1 MIVSCGEAVIDF
13 MPISVDG
20 APAYRPFAGGS
31 PFNVAIG
38 LGRLGA
44 PAGFLSRISTDFFGD
59 LLMQTLAENRV
70 DTRFVKRAADP
81 TMLAFVSHPA
91 PDSNFVGEPQY
102 AFFSNGSADRCIT
115 EHDLPATLGDD
126 VACLHLGL
134 GAISTQAEPAATTF
148 EALLKRESKHR
159 VLVIDPNVR
168 PGLIKDRA
176 VARARLESW
185 VSLCDI
191 VKVSRADFD
200 WLYPDRSVEDSAA
213 AWRDLGPKLVV
224 MTLGADGAMAL
235 LNGSKVAVPGRKI
248 GVVDTVGAGDSFHA
262 ALLAG
267 LSEHGLLTL
276 DRLAKLDVGVL
287 KVLLDRA
294 VAAAAITCSRAGA
307 NPPTKRE
314 LEDSLGSR

>member
-1 MIVSCGEAVIDF
+1 MIVCCGEALIDF
-13 MPISVDG
+13 MPISAEG
-20 APAYRPFAGGS
+20 APAFRPFPGGS

-59 LLMQTLAENRV
+59 LLMQTLGENRV
-70 DTRFVKRAADP
+70 DARYVKRAADP
-81 TMLAFVSHPA
+81 TMLAFVTHR
-91 PDSNFVGEPQY
+91 PDGEPQY
-102 AFFSNGSADRCIT
+102 AFFANGAADRCIT
-115 EHDLPATLGDD
+115 EHDLPASFADD

-148 EALLKRESKHR
+148 EALLKRESKRR
-159 VLVIDPNVR
+159 VIAFDPNVR
-168 PGLIKDRA
+168 PNLIKDRET
-176 VARARLESW
+176 ARARLESW
-185 VSLCDI
+185 ISLCDI
-191 VKVSRADFD
+191 VKVSRVDLN
-200 WLYPDRSVEDSAA
+200 WLYPGRSAEDSAA

-235 LNGSKVAVPGRKI
+235 LDGSKIAVPGRKI
-248 GVVDTVGAGDSFHA
+248 GVVDTVGAGDSFHS

-267 LSEHGLLTL
+267 LNEHGLLTR

-287 KVLLDRA
+287 KILLDRA

-314 LEDSLGSR
+314 LEDSLGLA

>member
-1 MIVSCGEAVIDF
+1 MIVSCGEALIDF

-20 APAYRPFAGGS
+20 VPAYRPIPGGS

-59 LLMQTLAENRV
+59 LLMQTLTENRV
-70 DTRFVKRAADP
+70 DTRFIKRATDP
-81 TMLAFVSHPA
+81 SMLAFVSHPA
-91 PDSNFVGEPQY
+91 PDSDLVGEPQY
-102 AFFSNGSADRCIT
+102 AFFANGSADRCIT

-134 GAISTQAEPAATTF
+134 GAISTQAEPAASTF
-148 EALLKRESKHR
+148 EALLKRESKR
-159 VLVIDPNVR
+159 RILVLDPNVR
-168 PGLIKDRA
+168 PNLINDRIT
-176 VARARLESW
+176 ARTRLESW

-191 VKVSRADFD
+191 VKVSRADFE
-200 WLYPDRSVEDSAA
+200 WLYPDRSVEDSAG

-262 ALLAG
+262 AFLAG
-267 LSEHGLLTL
+267 LSERGLLTL

-307 NPPTKRE
+307 NPPTQRE
-314 LEDSLGSR
+314 LEDSLGLA

>member
-1 MIVSCGEAVIDF
+1 MIVSCGEALIDF
-13 MPISVDG
+13 MPIAIEG
-20 APAYRPFAGGS
+20 APAYRPFPGGS

-70 DTRFVKRAADP
+70 DTRFVKRAGDP
-81 TMLAFVSHPA
+81 SMLAFVSHPA
-91 PDSNFVGEPQY
+91 AGSSVGEPQY
-102 AFFSNGSADRCIT
+102 AFFANGAADRCIT

-148 EALLKRESKHR
+148 ETLLRRESKRR
-159 VLVIDPNVR
+159 VLALDPNVR
-168 PGLIKDRA
+168 PNLIKDRDA
-176 VARARLESW
+176 ARARLESW
-185 VSLCDI
+185 VALCDI

-200 WLYPDRSVEDSAA
+200 WLYPGRSIEDSAT

-248 GVVDTVGAGDSFHA
+248 GVVDTVGAGDSFHS

-267 LSEHGLLTL
+267 LNEHGLLTR

-287 KVLLDRA
+287 KILLDRA

-307 NPPTKRE
+307 NPPTLRE
-314 LEDSLGSR
+314 LEDALGA

>member
-44 PAGFLSRISTDFFGD
+44 SAGFFSRISTDFFGD
-59 LLMQTLAENRV
+59 LLMQTLGENRV
-70 DTRFVKRAADP
+70 DTRFIKRAPDP
-81 TMLAFVSHPA
+81 TMLAFVSHPQ
-91 PDSNFVGEPQY
+91 DGEPQY
-102 AFFSNGSADRCIT
+102 AFFSNGSADRGIT
-115 EHDLPATLGDD
+115 EHDLPAALGDD

-148 EALLKRESKHR
+148 EALLKRESKR
-159 VLVIDPNVR
+159 RILVIDPNVR
-168 PGLIKDRA
+168 PGLIKDRDA
-176 VARARLESW
+176 ARARLESW

-200 WLYPDRSVEDSAA
+200 WLYPGRSAEDSAA

-235 LNGSKVAVPGRKI
+235 LNSSRVAVPGRKI

-267 LSEHGLLTL
+267 LSEQGLLTL

-287 KVLLDRA
+287 KILLDRA

-314 LEDSLGSR
+314 LEDSLGPR

>member
-1 MIVSCGEAVIDF
+1 MIVCCGEALIDF
-13 MPISVDG
+13 MPISAGG
-20 APAYRPFAGGS
+20 APAFRPFPGGS

-59 LLMQTLAENRV
+59 LLMQTLGENHV
-70 DTRFVKRAADP
+70 DARYVKRAADP
-81 TMLAFVSHPA
+81 TMLAFVSHR
-91 PDSNFVGEPQY
+91 PDGEPQY
-102 AFFSNGSADRCIT
+102 AFFANGAADRCIT
-115 EHDLPATLGDD
+115 EHDLPVSFGEEVT
-126 VACLHLGL
+126 CLHLGL

-148 EALLKRESKHR
+148 EALLKRESKRR
-159 VLVIDPNVR
+159 VLAFDPNVR
-168 PGLIKDRA
+168 PNLIKDRET
-176 VARARLESW
+176 ARARLESW
-185 VSLCDI
+185 ISLCDM
-191 VKVSRADFD
+191 VKVSRVDLG
-200 WLYPDRSVEDSAA
+200 WLYPNRTAEDSAA

-248 GVVDTVGAGDSFHA
+248 GVVDTVGAGDSFHS

-267 LSEHGLLTL
+267 LDEHGMLTR
-276 DRLAKLDVGVL
+276 DRLARLDVGVL
-287 KVLLDRA
+287 KILLDRA

-314 LEDSLGSR
+314 LEDSL

>member
-1 MIVSCGEAVIDF
+1 MIVSCGEALIDF
-13 MPISVDG
+13 MPIDVAG
-20 APAYRPFAGGS
+20 APAYRPFPGGS

-44 PAGFLSRISTDFFGD
+44 PTGFLSRISTDFFGD
-59 LLMQTLAENRV
+59 LLMQTLVENQV
-70 DTRFVKRAADP
+70 DTRYVKRAADP
-81 TMLAFVSHPA
+81 STLGFVSHPH
-91 PDSNFVGEPQY
+91 DGEPQY
-102 AFFSNGSADRCIT
+102 AFFAKGSADQSMT
-115 EHDLPATLGDD
+115 EHDLPPALDD
-126 VACLHLGL
+126 KVTCIHLSL
-134 GAISTQAEPAATTF
+134 GAISSIQEPAASAF

-159 VLVIDPNVR
+159 VLAFDPNVR
-168 PGLIKDRA
+168 PGLIKDKTA
-176 VARARLESW
+176 ARARLESW

-191 VKVSRADFD
+191 VKVSRADLD
-200 WLYPDRSVEDSAA
+200 WLYPDRSVEDSAV

-224 MTLGADGAMAL
+224 MTLGADGAIAL

-267 LSEHGLLTL
+267 LNEHGLLTR

-287 KVLLDRA
+287 KILLDRA

-307 NPPTKRE
+307 NPPTRRE
-314 LEDSLGSR
+314 LEDSLGPA

>member
-1 MIVSCGEAVIDF
+1 MIVSCGEALIDF
-13 MPISVDG
+13 MPLPVDG
-20 APAYRPFAGGS
+20 APAYRPFPGGS

-59 LLMQTLAENRV
+59 LLLRTLGENGV
-70 DTRFVKRAADP
+70 DTRYVKRAGDP
-81 TMLAFVSHPA
+81 TMLAFVSHPS
-91 PDSNFVGEPQY
+91 DGEPQY
-102 AFFSNGSADRCIT
+102 AFFANGAADRGIT
-115 EHDLPATLGDD
+115 EHDLPAAFGDD
-126 VACLHLGL
+126 VTCLHLGL

-148 EALLKRESKHR
+148 EALLKREAKRR
-159 VLVIDPNVR
+159 VLVLDPNVR
-168 PGLIKDRA
+168 PNLIKDR
-176 VARARLESW
+176 VTARARLESW

-191 VKVSRADFD
+191 VKVSRADFE
-200 WLYPDRSVEDSAA
+200 WLYPDRSIEDSAA

-235 LNGSKVAVPGRKI
+235 LNGSKIAVPGRKI

-267 LSEHGLLTL
+267 LNAHGLLTR
-276 DRLAKLDVGVL
+276 DRLSKLDVGVL
-287 KVLLDRA
+287 KILLDRA

-307 NPPTKRE
+307 NPPTQRE
-314 LEDSLGSR
+314 LEEFLGSA

>member
-1 MIVSCGEAVIDF
+1 MIVSCGEALIDF
-13 MPISVDG
+13 MPISVEG
-20 APAYRPFAGGS
+20 APAYRPFPGGS

-59 LLMQTLAENRV
+59 LLLQTLGENRV
-70 DTRFVKRAADP
+70 DSRYVKRAADP

-91 PDSNFVGEPQY
+91 DGEPQY
-102 AFFSNGSADRCIT
+102 AFFANGAADRCIT
-115 EHDLPATLGDD
+115 EHDLPACFDD
-126 VACLHLGL
+126 SVACLHLGL
-134 GAISTQAEPAATTF
+134 GAISTQAEPAASTF
-148 EALLKRESKHR
+148 EALLKRESKRR
-159 VLVIDPNVR
+159 VLAIDPNVR
-168 PGLIKDRA
+168 PNLIKDKNA
-176 VARARLESW
+176 ARARLESW

-191 VKVSRADFD
+191 VKVSRADFA

-235 LNGSKVAVPGRKI
+235 LDGTKVAVPGRRI
-248 GVVDTVGAGDSFHA
+248 GVVDTVGAGDSFHS

-267 LSEHGLLTL
+267 LNEHGLLTR

-287 KVLLDRA
+287 KILLDRA

-307 NPPTKRE
+307 NPPNKRE
-314 LEDSLGSR
+314 LEEVLGPA

>member
-1 MIVSCGEAVIDF
+1 MIVSCGEALIDF
-13 MPISVDG
+13 MPISVEG
-20 APAYRPFAGGS
+20 APAYRPFPGGS

-44 PAGFLSRISTDFFGD
+44 PTGFLSRISTDFFGD
-59 LLMQTLAENRV
+59 LLMRTLAENGV
-70 DTRFVKRAADP
+70 DARYVKRATDP

-91 PDSNFVGEPQY
+91 TGSGFSEPQY
-102 AFFSNGSADRCIT
+102 AFFANGAADRNIT
-115 EHDLPATLGDD
+115 EHDLPASLDENVT
-126 VACLHLGL
+126 CLHLGL

-148 EALLKRESKHR
+148 EALLKRESKRR

-168 PGLIKDRA
+168 PNLVKDR
-176 VARARLESW
+176 VTARARLESW

-200 WLYPDRSVEDSAA
+200 WLYPDRSIEDSAA

-235 LNGSKVAVPGRKI
+235 LDGTKVAVPGRRI
-248 GVVDTVGAGDSFHA
+248 GVVDTVGAGDSFHS

-267 LSEHGLLTL
+267 LNEHGLLTR

-287 KVLLDRA
+287 KTLLDRA

-314 LEDSLGSR
+314 LDESLGAA

>member
-1 MIVSCGEAVIDF
+1 MIVSCGEALIDF
-13 MPISVDG
+13 MPIEHEG
-20 APAYRPFAGGS
+20 APAYRPFPGGS

-44 PAGFLSRISTDFFGD
+44 PSGFLSRISTDFFGD
-59 LLMQTLAENRV
+59 LLLRTLRDNGV
-70 DTRFVKRAADP
+70 DTRYVKRAADP
-81 TMLAFVSHPA
+81 SMLAFVSHRPE
-91 PDSNFVGEPQY
+91 GEPQY
-102 AFFSNGSADRCIT
+102 AFFANGAADRCIT
-115 EHDLPATLGDD
+115 EHDLPAALGDE

-134 GAISTQAEPAATTF
+134 GAISTLAEPAATTF
-148 EALLKRESKHR
+148 ETLLKRESKRR
-159 VLVIDPNVR
+159 VLAIDPNVR
-168 PGLIKDRA
+168 PNLIKDRDA
-176 VARARLESW
+176 ARARLESW

-200 WLYPDRSVEDSAA
+200 WLYPDRSIEDSAA

-235 LNGSKVAVPGRKI
+235 LDGTKVAVPGRKI
-248 GVVDTVGAGDSFHA
+248 GVVDTVGAGDSFHS

-267 LSEHGLLTL
+267 LNERGLLTRDGL
-276 DRLAKLDVGVL
+276 NKLDVGVL
-287 KVLLDRA
+287 KILLDQA

-314 LEDSLGSR
+314 LEASLGPA

>member
-1 MIVSCGEAVIDF
+1 MIVSCGEALIDF
-13 MPISVDG
+13 MPISVEG
-20 APAYRPFAGGS
+20 APAFRPFPGGS

-59 LLMQTLAENRV
+59 LLMQTLAENGV
-70 DTRFVKRAADP
+70 DTRTVKRATDP
-81 TMLAFVSHPA
+81 TMLAFVSHPHE
-91 PDSNFVGEPQY
+91 GEPQY
-102 AFFSNGSADRCIT
+102 AFFANGSADRSMT
-115 EHDLPATLGDD
+115 EHDLPASLDESVT
-126 VACLHLGL
+126 CLHLGL

-148 EALLKRESKHR
+148 EALLKRESKRR

-168 PGLIKDRA
+168 PNLVKDR
-176 VARARLESW
+176 VTARTRLESW

-200 WLYPDRSVEDSAA
+200 WLYPDRSVEDSAV

-248 GVVDTVGAGDSFHA
+248 GVVDTVGAGDSFHS

-267 LSEHGLLTL
+267 LNEHGLLTR

-287 KVLLDRA
+287 KDLLDRA

-314 LEDSLGSR
+314 LEEFLSRP